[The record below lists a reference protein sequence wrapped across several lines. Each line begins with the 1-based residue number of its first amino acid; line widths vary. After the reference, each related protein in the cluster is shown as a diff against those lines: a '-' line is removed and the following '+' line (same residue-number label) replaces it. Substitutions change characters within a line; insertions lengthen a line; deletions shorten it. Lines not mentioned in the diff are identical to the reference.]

1 MIIYRSYD
9 AVSMADKMTLV
20 LLRHGE
26 SVWNK
31 ENLFTGWTDVDLSD
45 KGRDEAR
52 AAGRLMLA
60 EGLDFDVCYTSY
72 LKRAI
77 HTLNLALEEMD
88 REWLPVTKAWQLNER
103 HYGALQGLNKAET
116 AQKYGEEQVLVWRR
130 SYATPPPEL
139 DPDDERNPAKQAM
152 FRTVPKEEL
161 PLTESLK
168 ETVAR
173 AVPYFEREIM
183 PRMMEGQ
190 RVLIAAHGNSL
201 RALVKGFDGL
211 SDDEIVGVNIPTG
224 VPLVYEFDEEFNVL
238 SKRYLGDQDAV
249 AAKMNAVAN
258 QGKANRGRRR
268 GPIANV
274 SVPGAIRTDQD
285 AGSGDVPPPSWFI
298 LTAAHSIPC
307 NAGTSCCSSRLRRW
321 RHAPFLPTL
330 PSTEGTTTGTT
341 SVSSSRTPSRTR

>member
-1 MIIYRSYD
+1 MSDTMR
-9 AVSMADKMTLV
+9 LV

-45 KGRDEAR
+45 KGREEAR
-52 AAGRLMLA
+52 AAGRLMRD
-60 EGLDFDVCYTSY
+60 EGLDFDVCYTSF

-88 REWLPVTKAWQLNER
+88 REWLPVVKSWQLNER
-103 HYGALQGLNKAET
+103 HYGALQGLNKADT
-116 AQKYGEEQVLVWRR
+116 AAKYGEEQVKVWRR

-139 DPDDERNPAKQAM
+139 SPEDERNPANQEM
-152 FRTVPKEEL
+152 FRTVPKECL

-173 AVPYFEREIM
+173 AVPYFDEEIK
-183 PRMMEGQ
+183 PRMLAGE

-201 RALVKGFDGL
+201 RALVKVFDGM
-211 SDDEIVGVNIPTG
+211 SEDEIVGVNIPTG
-224 VPLVYEFDEEFNVL
+224 VPLVYEFDRDFNVV

-258 QGKANRGRRR
+258 QGK
-268 GPIANV
+268 
-274 SVPGAIRTDQD
+274 SK
-285 AGSGDVPPPSWFI
+285 
-298 LTAAHSIPC
+298 
-307 NAGTSCCSSRLRRW
+307 
-321 RHAPFLPTL
+321 
-330 PSTEGTTTGTT
+330 
-341 SVSSSRTPSRTR
+341 